1 MRTLCHLA
9 RAPLK
14 YLVVLPRDRSSVN
27 DKGLKPMFR
36 HKTGRKTL
44 RLLVVAM
51 LALALLLV
59 MVSDAPAR
67 RSPFEPLSI
76 FARALAY
83 VEVSYVEP
91 IDQKTL
97 VYGAI
102 RGLADSLD
110 PHSVFLDP
118 EEYQILRSDA
128 EGRFAGVGVEVST
141 RDGWLTIL
149 SVFDGGPAAEAGL
162 RPGDRFLSIEG
173 EDARDVRLYDAVRW
187 IRGEP
192 GTEVTVSIRRE
203 GQEEALE
210 RTLTRAFIE
219 VDPIEMKVLDGGVV
233 YLRIKAFQDGATRQ
247 LSDTLDEAVV
257 ALRKGG
263 GVQGLLLDLR
273 DNGGGLLH
281 EAVGVSDEFLSSGV
295 VVSTR
300 GRGGEMM
307 SQYSAR
313 RAGTRPKWPMVVLIN
328 ENTASA
334 SEIVAGALRDHK
346 RAVLVGVRSFGKGS
360 VQNVFELPGGS
371 ALKLTT
377 YRYYAPSGSSIQA
390 EGISPDLVAKQPR
403 SADDPEPLR
412 EEELEG
418 HLRAQPKGRPGEPKR
433 VSGPPAPQAAGQVP
447 SIFRDDSQGQRG
459 YAVLK
464 ASIGR

>member
-1 MRTLCHLA
+1 
-9 RAPLK
+9 
-14 YLVVLPRDRSSVN
+14 
-27 DKGLKPMFR
+27 MFR
-36 HKTGRKTL
+36 HETGRKIL
-44 RLLVVAM
+44 RLLCVGTLVVGLLA
-51 LALALLLV
+51 ALA
-59 MVSDAPAR
+59 SDVPAR

-83 VEVSYVEP
+83 IETSYVEP
-91 IDQKTL
+91 IDQEAL

-118 EEYQILRSDA
+118 KEYEILKSDA

-141 RDGWLTIL
+141 REGWLTIL
-149 SVFDGGPAAEAGL
+149 SVFEGGPAAKAGL

-173 EDARDVRLYDAVRW
+173 EDARDLRLYDAVRR

-192 GTEVTVSIRRE
+192 GTSVKVSIRRV
-203 GQEEALE
+203 GQAVALE
-210 RTLTRAFIE
+210 RTLTRAFID
-219 VDPIEMKVLDGGVV
+219 VDPIDMQVLDDGVV
-233 YLRIKAFQDGATRQ
+233 YVRIKAFQDGTARQ
-247 LSDTLDEAVV
+247 LSEALDEAVMK
-257 ALRKGG
+257 LRKRG

-273 DNGGGLLH
+273 DNGGGLLE
-281 EAVGVSDEFLSSGV
+281 EAVWVSDEFLASGV
-295 VVSTR
+295 IVSTR
-300 GRGGEMM
+300 GRGGETI

-313 RAGTRPKWPMVVLIN
+313 RAGTRPKWPMVVTIN

-346 RAVLVGVRSFGKGS
+346 RAVLVGVRTFGKGS

-377 YRYYAPSGSSIQA
+377 YRYYAPSGNSIQA
-390 EGISPDLVAKQPR
+390 EGISPDLVAEQPR
-403 SADDPEPLR
+403 GDDDPEPLR

-418 HLRAQPKGRPGEPKR
+418 HLPAQSHGGRGREQQAT
-433 VSGPPAPQAAGQVP
+433 GGQAPEATGDVP
-447 SIFRDDSQGQRG
+447 EIFSEDSQAQRA
-459 YAVLK
+459 YTVLK
-464 ASIGR
+464 REIGK

>member
-1 MRTLCHLA
+1 
-9 RAPLK
+9 
-14 YLVVLPRDRSSVN
+14 
-27 DKGLKPMFR
+27 MFR

-44 RLLVVAM
+44 RLLFVAT
-51 LALALLLV
+51 LALALLAV
-59 MVSDAPAR
+59 MASDAPAR

-91 IDQKTL
+91 IDQTTL

-141 RDGWLTIL
+141 RNGWLTIL
-149 SVFDGGPAAEAGL
+149 SVFDDGPAAKAGL

-192 GTEVTVSIRRE
+192 GTQVTVSVRRNE
-203 GQEEALE
+203 QEDALE

-219 VDPIEMKVLDGGVV
+219 VDPIEMNVLEDGIV
-233 YLRIKAFQDGATRQ
+233 YLRIKAFQDGTTRQ
-247 LSDTLDEAVV
+247 LSEALDAAVV
-257 ALRKGG
+257 QLRKRS
-263 GVQGLLLDLR
+263 GVEGLLLDLR

-295 VVSTR
+295 IVSTR
-300 GRGGEMM
+300 GRGGETI

-313 RAGTRPKWPMVVLIN
+313 RAGTRPKWSMVVLIN

-360 VQNVFELPGGS
+360 VQKVFELPGGS

-377 YRYYAPSGSSIQA
+377 YRYFAPSGSSIQA
-390 EGISPDLVAKQPR
+390 EGVSPDLVAEQPR
-403 SADDPEPLR
+403 GSDDPEPLR

-418 HLRAQPKGRPGEPKR
+418 HLRAQPKGGRVETTRASRPQ
-433 VSGPPAPQAAGQVP
+433 APQATGQVP
-447 SIFRDDSQGQRG
+447 SIFADDPQGQRG

-464 ASIGR
+464 GRIAR

>member
-1 MRTLCHLA
+1 
-9 RAPLK
+9 
-14 YLVVLPRDRSSVN
+14 
-27 DKGLKPMFR
+27 MFR

-44 RLLVVAM
+44 RLLFVAT
-51 LALALLLV
+51 LALALLAV
-59 MVSDAPAR
+59 MASDAPAR

-91 IDQKTL
+91 IDQMTL

-118 EEYQILRSDA
+118 AEYQILRSDA

-149 SVFDGGPAAEAGL
+149 SVFDGGPAAKAGL

-192 GTEVTVSIRRE
+192 GTPVTVSVRRK

-219 VDPIEMKVLDGGVV
+219 VDPVEMKVLNDGVV
-233 YLRIKAFQDGATRQ
+233 YLRIKAFQDGAARQ
-247 LSDTLDEAVV
+247 LSEALDEAVV
-257 ALRKGG
+257 QLRKRG
-263 GVQGLLLDLR
+263 GVEGLLLDLR

-295 VVSTR
+295 IVSTR
-300 GRGGEMM
+300 GRGGETM

-346 RAVLVGVRSFGKGS
+346 RAVLVGVRTFGKGS

-390 EGISPDLVAKQPR
+390 EGVSPDLVAEQPR
-403 SADDPEPLR
+403 GEDDPEPLR

-418 HLRAQPKGRPGEPKR
+418 HLRAQPKGVRGVPKR
-433 VSGPPAPQAAGQVP
+433 VSGPQAPPATGQVP
-447 SIFRDDSQGQRG
+447 SIFADDSQGQRA

-464 ASIGR
+464 ATIGR

>member
-1 MRTLCHLA
+1 
-9 RAPLK
+9 
-14 YLVVLPRDRSSVN
+14 
-27 DKGLKPMFR
+27 
-36 HKTGRKTL
+36 
-44 RLLVVAM
+44 
-51 LALALLLV
+51 
-59 MVSDAPAR
+59 
-67 RSPFEPLSI
+67 
-76 FARALAY
+76 
-83 VEVSYVEP
+83 
-91 IDQKTL
+91 
-97 VYGAI
+97 
-102 RGLADSLD
+102 
-110 PHSVFLDP
+110 
-118 EEYQILRSDA
+118 
-128 EGRFAGVGVEVST
+128 
-141 RDGWLTIL
+141 
-149 SVFDGGPAAEAGL
+149 VFDGGPAAKAGL

-192 GTEVTVSIRRE
+192 GTQVTVSIRRE

-219 VDPIEMKVLDGGVV
+219 VDPIEMNVLDDGVV

-247 LSDTLDEAVV
+247 LSDALDEAVV
-257 ALRKGG
+257 ELRKGG

-281 EAVGVSDEFLSSGV
+281 EAVGVSDEFLSTGV
-295 VVSTR
+295 IVSTR
-300 GRGGEMM
+300 GRGGEMI

-313 RAGTRPKWPMVVLIN
+313 RAGTRPKWPIVVLIN

-390 EGISPDLVAKQPR
+390 EGISPDLVAEQPR

-418 HLRAQPKGRPGEPKR
+418 HLQAQPKGVQGVPKRSVPGEQAPAATGR
-433 VSGPPAPQAAGQVP
+433 VPN
-447 SIFRDDSQGQRG
+447 IFAEDSQGQRG